1 MRRRSGK
8 LLAPRPSPFTAWA
21 AFVRR
26 AFEPLGNDT
35 KVAVIPT
42 DDAPPVKPPTRR
54 KPSRRPKARRR
65 AKR

>member
-8 LLAPRPSPFTAWA
+8 LLTPRPSPFTAWT

-26 AFEPLGNDT
+26 EFERPGDET

-42 DDAPPVKPPTRR
+42 GDAPPAKPPARR
-54 KPSRRPKARRR
+54 KPGRTPKARRR

>member
-8 LLAPRPSPFTAWA
+8 LLTPRPSPFTAWT

-26 AFEPLGNDT
+26 AFDRLGSEP

-42 DDAPPVKPPTRR
+42 DGAPPAKPAPRR
-54 KPSRRPKARRR
+54 KPARTPKSRRRV
-65 AKR
+65 KR

>member
-8 LLAPRPSPFTAWA
+8 LLTPRPSPFTAWT

-26 AFEPLGNDT
+26 AFERLGNET

-42 DDAPPVKPPTRR
+42 ADAPPAKPPTRR
-54 KPSRRPKARRR
+54 KPGRTPKARRR
-65 AKR
+65 VKG